1 MKLKRAKS
9 LQELENKV
17 QNNEHVLVTAPD
29 RFYQDAIIILLVD
42 WSADLVSQA
51 LNAVQGSKKRLAIH
65 VFDFND
71 NNFNWL
77 LDVANQADIIA
88 LNLGTINHIDLIKGN
103 LISKSKTF
111 YFGRLDINKL
121 FSNHTNDP
129 IGQLLV
135 RLGNTISQME
145 EK

>member
-1 MKLKRAKS
+1 
-9 LQELENKV
+9 LQELENKTI
-17 QNNEHVLVTAPD
+17 NDHVVVTAPD
-29 RFYQDAIIILLVD
+29 RFHQDAIVILLVD

-51 LNAVQGSKKRLAIH
+51 VNALQGSSQRLAIH
-65 VFDFND
+65 IFDYND
-71 NNFNWL
+71 NNYSWL

-88 LNLGTINHIDLIKGN
+88 IDLNNINHIDLLKGQ

-111 YFGRLDINKL
+111 YFGRLDMNKI

-135 RLGNTISQME
+135 RLGNTISQTE
-145 EK
+145 DR